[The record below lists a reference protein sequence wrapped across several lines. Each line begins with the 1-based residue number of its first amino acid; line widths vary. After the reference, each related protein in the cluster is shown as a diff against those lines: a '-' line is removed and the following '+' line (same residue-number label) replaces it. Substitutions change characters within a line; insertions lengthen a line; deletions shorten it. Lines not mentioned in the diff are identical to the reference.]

1 MGKGISGK
9 LLPRTILH
17 VVEVV
22 ELGRRDQRA
31 KLATP
36 LQTSNYC
43 QRRLLSLLETHL
55 FNPKVT
61 TWEQLLQPSLV
72 HNTSSLINNT
82 ALLVCKTTNPKE
94 FSHVSNVRLTVYDQQ
109 IVFPPTQQTA
119 TRLHQTNEPTS
130 TKLRRELTWSR
141 ELNSNRPKPR
151 ESFSTTGN
159 PQQQHWRRKQRKEIQ
174 KQNKTTRLG
183 ESARSFVR
191 RLTGKTSDGERR
203 RRDGRGIKNGL
214 RWS

>member
-1 MGKGISGK
+1 MTPNIIMKGKGISGK

-17 VVEVV
+17 VVE
-22 ELGRRDQRA
+22 LGGRDQRA
-31 KLATP
+31 KLGTP

-43 QRRLLSLLETHL
+43 QRRFLSLLETHL

-109 IVFPPTQQTA
+109 IVFPPPQRTA
-119 TRLHQTNEPTS
+119 T
-130 TKLRRELTWSR
+130 
-141 ELNSNRPKPR
+141 
-151 ESFSTTGN
+151 
-159 PQQQHWRRKQRKEIQ
+159 
-174 KQNKTTRLG
+174 
-183 ESARSFVR
+183 
-191 RLTGKTSDGERR
+191 
-203 RRDGRGIKNGL
+203 
-214 RWS
+214 